1 MKHFLIA
8 ILICVITTSC
18 ANSKETISTNEPI
31 DDWSFVAAVG
41 GGDRI
46 THTHVQSLL
55 KRHGIECL
63 IEGSVVYG
71 VSVPKKNYD
80 RAVEV
85 LKEDLKIHRYS
96 ITLHAEGND
105 IKYTIP
111 EKMWRKST
119 PKKTHQELIGLELYG
134 PTTDIGA
141 LLRSPEMR
149 KEIVTFPHV
158 VCIKSLERRYLNP
171 GGKERIGHEFDIELA
186 VKPGEKIGGKRLRFQ
201 VWNNGKQVQLVGANE
216 WWHGEPKEEKR
227 CQGAKQGL

>member
-1 MKHFLIA
+1 
-8 ILICVITTSC
+8 
-18 ANSKETISTNEPI
+18 
-31 DDWSFVAAVG
+31 
-41 GGDRI
+41 
-46 THTHVQSLL
+46 VQSLL